1 MAAARFSRYVQES
14 LAQSTQKAYAAD
26 LKRFL
31 GWGGRIP
38 APARLVAKYL
48 AAHANELKIST
59 LQRHVAS
66 IIRAHTIRGLPS
78 PCDTR
83 MVKSTLRGIRRVHG
97 SAVKQ
102 AKPLDT
108 KILRAITTP
117 SKAFSQLCN
126 LRDRALLLTGYW
138 GGFRRSELVGLALSD
153 LTFTKLGVVVH
164 LRTSKTDSARK
175 GRDVALPFAKPTQC
189 PVRALQAW
197 INASNS
203 TDANA
208 AVFRRIDRYG
218 HLHSDAL
225 NSASVG
231 WILRQ
236 RMVAAGICTKGYSAH
251 SLRAG
256 FVTSAAKAGVP
267 TWAIQRQTGHRSE
280 QMVHRYIRGLD
291 LFEQNAAASIW
302 RKQ

>member
-1 MAAARFSRYVQES
+1 MTATRFSSYVRDS
-14 LAQSTQKAYAAD
+14 LAQSTQTAYAAD
-26 LKRFL
+26 LKRFIA
-31 GWGGRIP
+31 WGGQIP

-48 AAHANELKIST
+48 AAHANTLKVST

-66 IIRAHTIRGLPS
+66 IIRAHTVRGLPS
-78 PCDTR
+78 PCDTHL
-83 MVKSTLRGIRRVHG
+83 VKSTLRGIRRVHG

-102 AKPLDT
+102 AKPMDSTTLRRIT
-108 KILRAITTP
+108 KA
-117 SKAFSQLCN
+117 SNMFGHLCN

-138 GGFRRSELVGLALSD
+138 GGFRRSELVGLALGD
-153 LTFTKLGVVVH
+153 FTFNKLGVVVH

-175 GRDVALPFAKPTQC
+175 GRDVALPFARPAQC
-189 PVRALQAW
+189 PVKALQAW
-197 INASNS
+197 IKASQAV
-203 TDANA
+203 DANA

-218 HLHSDAL
+218 HLHEEPL

-236 RMVAAGICTKGYSAH
+236 RMAAAGLCTKGFSAH
-251 SLRAG
+251 SLRSG

-280 QMVHRYIRGLD
+280 QMVHRYIRGLG
-291 LFEQNAAASIW
+291 LFEQNAAAGIW

>member
-1 MAAARFSRYVQES
+1 MAAARFSQYVRDS

-31 GWGGRIP
+31 RWGGTIP
-38 APARLVAKYL
+38 APATLVAKYL
-48 AAHANELKIST
+48 AAHANVLKVST
-59 LQRHVAS
+59 LQRHLAS
-66 IIRAHTIRGLPS
+66 IIRAHTVRGLPS
-78 PCDTR
+78 PCEAR
-83 MVKSTLRGIRRVHG
+83 LVKSTLRGIRRVHG
-97 SAVKQ
+97 GAVRQ
-102 AKPLDT
+102 AKPLDPKT
-108 KILRAITTP
+108 VQTITAPFKT
-117 SKAFSQLCN
+117 FSRLCN

-153 LTFTKLGVVVH
+153 LTFTKLGVVIR

-175 GRDVALPFAKPTQC
+175 GRDVALPFAKPAQC

-197 INASNS
+197 IRASDVVDSN
-203 TDANA
+203 T

-218 HLHSDAL
+218 HLHAEAL

-236 RMVAAGICTKGYSAH
+236 RMSAAGLCTKGFSAH

-256 FVTSAAKAGVP
+256 FVTTAAKAGVP

-280 QMVHRYIRGLD
+280 QMVHRYIRGLG
-291 LFEQNAAASIW
+291 LFEQNAAAGIW
-302 RKQ
+302 GKQ